1 MNYNPLIINLY
12 GAPGSGKST
21 GGAYIYSE
29 LKMRGV
35 NVRMFWNEE
44 TEDEG
49 ALDNF
54 DRGIASLATSYIEQ
68 LTINYCPDVIIN
80 TYPLG
85 QIAMCSMDLVDTY
98 YDTIIDSNQR
108 NYLLL
113 RVKPYRGDGRNHT
126 EEESDEIQSV
136 TADHQ
141 RSCEA
146 HLSFVFLLVCKFCVI
161 RGIVFVHFKK
171 PSFAKITLILAQKK
185 EKIKRLQNFLK

>member
-54 DRGIASLATSYIEQ
+54 DRGITSLATSYIEQ

-98 YDTIIDSNQR
+98 YDTIIDQNQK

-126 EEESDEIQSV
+126 EEESDEI
-136 TADHQ
+136 A
-141 RSCEA
+141 R
-146 HLSFVFLLVCKFCVI
+146 LLRKYLDCLDVKYSAVGGHREGYECIIEDIMDKLEE
-161 RGIVFVHFKK
+161 R
-171 PSFAKITLILAQKK
+171 
-185 EKIKRLQNFLK
+185 KRD